1 MVARCLLLVVG
12 VCCRCASARLE
23 RRSIGGS
30 VTGWT
35 ENGADGEVAALC
47 ENKQRALSPGEAMS
61 KLIWF
66 FFPPLIC
73 KRIIA
78 YAQ

>member
-1 MVARCLLLVVG
+1 MLVLVVG
-12 VCCRCASARLE
+12 VCCRCASARLD

-30 VTGWT
+30 DLGWT
-35 ENGADGEVAALC
+35 ENRADGEVVALC

-66 FFPPLIC
+66 FPPLIC